1 MTLNLPFDMQAVA
14 VALVAIVA
22 GLMGTTIRIFRQ
34 YKRDGTFPTTGL
46 DLYTEVFL
54 GMCAGGLVWLTGLFD
69 GMRQVAIMSLAA
81 GYAGV
86 DYIEAWFNARKPEG
100 E

>member
-1 MTLNLPFDMQAVA
+1 MALNLPFDMQAVA

-22 GLMGTTIRIFRQ
+22 GLVGTTIRIFSQ
-34 YKRDGTFPTTGL
+34 YKRDKTFPTSGL
-46 DLYTEVFL
+46 DLYVEVFL

-69 GMRQVAIMSLAA
+69 GMREVAIMGLVA

-86 DYIEAWFNARKPEG
+86 DFIEAWFNARKPKG